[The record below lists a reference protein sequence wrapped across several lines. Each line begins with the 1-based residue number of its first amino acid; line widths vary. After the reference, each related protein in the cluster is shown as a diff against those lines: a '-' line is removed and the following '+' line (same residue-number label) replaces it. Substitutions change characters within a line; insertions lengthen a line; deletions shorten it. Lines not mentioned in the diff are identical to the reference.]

1 VNAGA
6 VGLSPALMNPCYW
19 PEVRRGSERFAHDL
33 GVGLAARGHS
43 PALITS
49 HRAPPRTATEDGMTV
64 VRTWRPP
71 DSLLERRGF
80 EHHLTHVPLASRALV
95 RGDYDVA
102 NPLYA
107 ADAGAALAWKRRT
120 GRPVVYSFMG
130 VPLRRYLVA
139 RRRRLRLVTEAVAG
153 ADRVVALS
161 RAAASAFERELGIE
175 PLVINPGVDLGAFS
189 PGGERAPQPTVLC
202 PGDPAAP
209 HKRIPVLLEAARL
222 ARARVPDLRVVLSR
236 PRDRQLASEFA
247 GVGSW
252 VELRDF
258 DDHADLLAGYRE
270 AWVTALASSGEAFG
284 LVLTESLA
292 CGTPVVTTS
301 DGAGAEILDGEDVG
315 VLAADGSPDGLA
327 VALLDGLELV
337 GRTGNADACRSRAG
351 EFSVERCV
359 EAYERLYRELCG
371 QAA

>member
-6 VGLSPALMNPCYW
+6 AGLSPALMNPCYW

-33 GVGLAARGHS
+33 GAGLAARGHT
-43 PALITS
+43 PTLITS
-49 HRAPPRTATEDGMTV
+49 HRAPASTAREDGMTV

-71 DSLLERRGF
+71 DALLERRGF
-80 EHHLTHVPLASRALV
+80 EHHLTHVPLASRALR
-95 RGDYDVA
+95 RGDYDLA

-107 ADAGAALAWKRRT
+107 ADAGAALAWKRST

-161 RAAASAFERELGIE
+161 QAAAGVFERELGVE
-175 PLVINPGVDLGAFS
+175 PLVINPGVDREAFT
-189 PGGERAPQPTVLC
+189 PGGERASQPTVLC

-209 HKRIPVLLEAARL
+209 HKRIPVLLEAARQ
-222 ARARVPDLRVVLSR
+222 ARARVPDLHVVLSR
-236 PRDRQLASEFA
+236 PLARRLASELA
-247 GVGSW
+247 GSGSW
-252 VELRDF
+252 VELRTC

-301 DGAGAEILDGEDVG
+301 DGAGAEILGDAEVG
-315 VLAADGSPDGLA
+315 VLAAGGGPDELA
-327 VALLDGLELV
+327 AALVDGLELA
-337 GRTGNADACRSRAG
+337 GRPGIADACRARSG
-351 EFSVERCV
+351 QFSVERCV
-359 EAYERLYRELCG
+359 EAYERLYRELC
-371 QAA
+371 A